1 MRERQVKNVT
11 SNRDNTT
18 RRTHAEDIPR
28 GWKRENS
35 GSWSANGNRSRR
47 KASVRKLLVDFPY
60 PPTYLEVTYPL
71 ATLPSPLPTLS
82 LSLCNFLFLFCL
94 FVAASPSWKKS
105 LTSRKA
111 DRAVL
116 FGLFGFFYYR
126 MFVALEER
134 VLHAQCVCVR
144 AVGIVRVVYRLFEER
159 ERESVCFGYAWR

>member
-82 LSLCNFLFLFCL
+82 LSLSVISSFFSVFSSRLLL
-94 FVAASPSWKKS
+94 PGKS
-105 LTSRKA
+105 RSQAEKPIVRCSLDFS
-111 DRAVL
+111 D
-116 FGLFGFFYYR
+116 FFITGCSSLWRSVYCMHNVY
-126 MFVALEER
+126 
-134 VLHAQCVCVR
+134 VCVQL
-144 AVGIVRVVYRLFEER
+144 V
-159 ERESVCFGYAWR
+159 